1 MAETNE
7 EAVALGQPPKE
18 VRRLGA
24 QTARSRAGISALPPR
39 TFESERKPTTS
50 GLEGFLYFAYTVL
63 SAETGM
69 WTSCTYGAPYTP
81 AEELHV

>member
-24 QTARSRAGISALPPR
+24 QTARSRAGISALPPPGPLR
-39 TFESERKPTTS
+39 AKGNLQRQD
-50 GLEGFLYFAYTVL
+50 
-63 SAETGM
+63 
-69 WTSCTYGAPYTP
+69 
-81 AEELHV
+81 